1 MNIQA
6 DSHRKDGVLTPMNG
20 IEKIIG
26 RITADTQTEIDQM
39 LREAQLE
46 AETISAGY
54 VAQAQLEEAE
64 LLERGQRA
72 ATERGERLASVAHIE
87 GKKHMLSA
95 KQDMLDKAFRLA
107 QDKLTQLPEQD
118 YISLLAALAASASLS
133 GAESLIFTQQDQ
145 KKVGEKVVT
154 SANARLKKA
163 GKPAALTLSEETQE
177 MGGGLLIRDG
187 RTEVNCA
194 FNMLLR
200 LSRIEIAGEVA
211 AVLFQ

>member
-1 MNIQA
+1 
-6 DSHRKDGVLTPMNG
+6 MNG

-26 RITADTQTEIDQM
+26 RITADTQVEIDQM

-46 AETISAGY
+46 ADSISARY
-54 VAQAQLEEAE
+54 IAKAQLEEAE
-64 LLERGQRA
+64 LLERGQKA
-72 ATERGERLASVAHIE
+72 AAERIERLASVAHIE
-87 GKKHMLSA
+87 AKKIVLSA

-107 QDKLTQLPEQD
+107 HDKLTQLPEQD
-118 YISLLAALAASASLS
+118 YVSLLATLAASASLS
-133 GAESLIFTQQDQ
+133 GTESLIFTQQDRET
-145 KKVGEKVVT
+145 VGEKIVAA
-154 SANARLKKA
+154 ANTRLEKS

-177 MGGGLLIRDG
+177 MGGGLLIRGDMM
-187 RTEVNCA
+187 EVNCS